1 MSSHELNKIKLDLIG
16 WINHLTDENLISI
29 LEGIRVSR
37 LNGDWWDQL
46 SREQRGIILKCLQD
60 ADQGKLISSKEF
72 WKKLTDA

>member
-46 SREQRGIILKCLQD
+46 SREQREIILKGLQY